1 MRQYTSTAFLC
12 LLFCLFWSCQSDR
25 MPAPTNGHTLV
36 KEGEEGSNAD
46 KRNQWLLD
54 MHRAAPEDNWLQE
67 EYLNQIA
74 QAQQSSLDWRSG
86 CDVVT
91 LAGDKLRGEWQER
104 GSQNQA
110 GSVIDTEYDP
120 VTDEIWL
127 ISAGGT
133 LWKGKSDG
141 SRWEVVNQEHVFSEG
156 ALHFV
161 TNRAERRLVALI
173 NKEIHYSDDQG
184 QSWNRANGIP
194 NRDDYWGGAENVVV
208 LEGLAPIIFFIGKR
222 SYWDNISLYR
232 STDAGVSFQKLR
244 TFETHLPEAVHLNHP
259 HHSESVFLVDNSEGE
274 PKYSEYTSSS
284 GNFTLLETG
293 ESFSFGDQRV
303 NLDGWAQGDSLRLYS
318 FGENEGGDLGVF
330 LSTDRA
336 QSWSYQGP
344 LPKEPWAVGM
354 YVSPEN
360 PEVLMMGEVECY
372 RSVNAGKTWS
382 RINRWGDYYSDV
394 EHKLH
399 ADIMYFAEYRKADD
413 TPFLLVSNHGGL
425 SISYDYYET
434 QQNIGLSGL
443 NVSQYYSVVTD
454 PLDPNFVYAGS
465 QDQGFQR
472 SPSFEDAEAGSEYF
486 DQIISGDYGHLTFSK
501 GGQSL
506 WVVYPE
512 GWITQYAKP
521 QEQGYNASYQLP
533 EGQRSGLWMPPLM
546 ASPNPEEDAI
556 YMAGGSL
563 ENDEGSYLIKLT
575 AEGTRIE
582 AETGDFNFRLESGD
596 GEISALATAPSNP
609 DHWYVAT
616 NNGRFFFSKDAGET
630 WEQSLNFIVQ
640 GQFFYGQAI
649 HVSQLNENVVYLG
662 GSGYSNSAVFVS
674 KDGGENF
681 VALNQGLPNTLVL
694 GLAADPAEQFLF
706 AATEA
711 GPYVY
716 IQEEER
722 WYPIR
727 ANCAPN
733 HTYWSVE
740 YIPSLGTA
748 RFGTYGRGIWDFT
761 LDPMV
766 NTQEELA
773 VQAELKVFPNPTRD
787 WVQISIS
794 SEIIQSTDLQLRLFA
809 ANGQLIRQLEVRDV
823 NTRLDLQ
830 PLTPG
835 TYWVELTDGQRRS
848 TRSII
853 LAD

>member
-1 MRQYTSTAFLC
+1 
-12 LLFCLFWSCQSDR
+12 
-25 MPAPTNGHTLV
+25 MPAPTGGTLV
-36 KEGEEGSNAD
+36 KVGEEEGNID

-54 MHRAAPEDNWLQE
+54 MHRAAPEDNWLQQ
-67 EYLNQIA
+67 EYLNQFE
-74 QAQQSSLDWRSG
+74 QAQGNDLDWRSG
-86 CDVVT
+86 CDVVA
-91 LAGDKLRGEWQER
+91 LAGDKIRGEWRER

-120 VTDEIWL
+120 ITDEIWL

-141 SRWEVVNQEHVFSEG
+141 SRWEVVNQDYVFSEG

-161 TNRAERRLVALI
+161 TNRAERRLIALI
-173 NKEIHYSDDQG
+173 NKEIHYSDDEG
-184 QSWNRANGIP
+184 VTWTKANGIP
-194 NRDDYWGGAENVVV
+194 SRNDYWGGAENIVV
-208 LEGLAPIIFFIGKR
+208 LEGPAPVIFFIGKQG
-222 SYWDNISLYR
+222 YWDNISLYR
-232 STDAGVSFQKLR
+232 STDVGVSFQKLQ
-244 TFETHLPEAVHLNHP
+244 TFETNQPEAVHLNHP
-259 HHSESVFLVDNSEGE
+259 HHSQSVFLADNSGE
-274 PKYSEYTSSS
+274 ELKFSEYTLDS
-284 GNFTLLETG
+284 GSFTPLETG
-293 ESFSFGDQRV
+293 EVISFGDQRV
-303 NLDGWAQGDSLRLYS
+303 NLDGWAQGDSLRLYAY
-318 FGENEGGDLGVF
+318 GQTDGGDLGVF
-330 LSTDRA
+330 LSTDRTQTWA
-336 QSWSYQGP
+336 LQGT
-344 LPKEPWAVGM
+344 LPKRPWAVGM

-372 RSVNAGKTWS
+372 RSLNAGKTWT
-382 RINRWGDYYSDV
+382 RINRWGDYYGDV

-399 ADIMYFAEYRKADD
+399 ADIMYFAEYRKSDN

-472 SPSFEDAEAGSEYF
+472 SSSFEDAEIGSEYF
-486 DQIISGDYGHLTFSK
+486 DQLISGDYGHLTFSK

-506 WVVYPE
+506 WVVYPD
-512 GWITQYAKP
+512 GWITQYPKP

-533 EGQRSGLWMPPLM
+533 EGQRSGLWLPPMM
-546 ASPNPEEDAI
+546 ASPDPEEDAI

-563 ENDEGSYLIKLT
+563 ETDGGSYLIKLT
-575 AEGTRIE
+575 ADGTRIE
-582 AETGDFNFRLESGD
+582 AETGNFNFQAESGD

-609 DHWYVAT
+609 SHWYVAT
-616 NNGRFFFSKDAGET
+616 SNGRFFFTKDAGEN
-630 WEQSLNFIVQ
+630 WEQSLNFIVL

-662 GSGYSNSAVFVS
+662 GSGYSNPAVFVS

-681 VALNQGLPNTLVL
+681 SALSNGLPNTLVL

-716 IQEEER
+716 IHEEER
-722 WYPIR
+722 WYPLR
-727 ANCAPN
+727 ADCAPN

-740 YIPSLGTA
+740 YVPSLGTA

-766 NTQEELA
+766 STQDDFAAE
-773 VQAELKVFPNPTRD
+773 AELNIFPNPAKD
-787 WVQISIS
+787 WLQVTLSPDLIS
-794 SEIIQSTDLQLRLFA
+794 SSNLQLRLFA
-809 ANGQLIRQLEVRDV
+809 ANGQLVKQMVVQDV
-823 NTRLDLQ
+823 TTRLDLRQ
-830 PLTPG
+830 LEAG
-835 TYWVELTDGQRRS
+835 SYWVELNDGLRRT
-848 TRSII
+848 TRAVI
-853 LAD
+853 LAN

>member
-12 LLFCLFWSCQSDR
+12 LMSCLFWSCESEHL
-25 MPAPTNGHTLV
+25 PAPTGGTLI
-36 KEGEEGSNAD
+36 KAGEEAGNAD
-46 KRNQWLLD
+46 KREQWLLN
-54 MHRAAPEDNWLQE
+54 MHRAAPEDNWLQQ
-67 EYLNQIA
+67 EYLNQID
-74 QAQQSSLDWRSG
+74 QAQQNSLDWRSI
-86 CDVVT
+86 CDVVV
-91 LAGDKLRGEWQER
+91 LAGDKIRGEWRER

-133 LWKGKSDG
+133 LWKGRSDG
-141 SRWEVVNQEHVFSEG
+141 SNWEVVNQDYVFSEG
-156 ALHFV
+156 ALHFLSH
-161 TNRAERRLVALI
+161 RAERRLIALI
-173 NKEIHYSDDQG
+173 NKELHYSDDQG
-184 QSWNRANGIP
+184 VSWTKASGIP
-194 NRDDYWGGAENVVV
+194 SRNDYWSGAENVVV
-208 LEGLAPIIFFIGKR
+208 LEGASPTIFFIGKEG
-222 SYWDNISLYR
+222 YWDNISLYR
-232 STDAGVSFQKLR
+232 STDVGVSFQKLQ
-244 TFETHLPEAVHLNHP
+244 TFETNQPEAVHLNHP
-259 HHSESVFLVDNSEGE
+259 HHSQSVFLVDNSEDE
-274 PKYSEYTSSS
+274 ASFSEYTFDSDS
-284 GNFTLLETG
+284 FIALETG
-293 ESFSFGDQRV
+293 ESMSYGDQRV
-303 NLDGWAQGDSLRLYS
+303 NLDGWAQGDSLRLYTYAQT
-318 FGENEGGDLGVF
+318 EGGDLGVF

-336 QSWSYQGP
+336 QTWSLQGT
-344 LPKEPWAVGM
+344 LPKRPWSVGM

-360 PEVLMMGEVECY
+360 PEILMMGEVECY
-372 RSVNAGKTWS
+372 RSLNAGKTWS

-399 ADIMYFAEYRKADD
+399 ADIMYFGEFRKSDD
-413 TPFLLVSNHGGL
+413 TPFMLVSNHGGL

-472 SPSFEDAEAGSEYF
+472 SSSFEDAEIGSEYF
-486 DQIISGDYGHLTFSK
+486 DQLISGDYGHLTFSK

-521 QEQGYNASYQLP
+521 QEEGYNASYQLP
-533 EGQRSGLWMPPLM
+533 EDQRSGLWLPPLM
-546 ASPNPEEDAI
+546 ASPNPAEDAI

-563 ENDEGSYLIKLT
+563 ENDGGSYLIKLT

-582 AETGDFNFRLESGD
+582 AEMGHFNFKLESGE

-609 DHWYVAT
+609 DYWYVAT
-616 NNGRFFFSKDAGET
+616 SNGRFFFSQDGGET
-630 WEQSLNFIVQ
+630 WNQSLNFIIQ

-649 HVSQLNENVVYLG
+649 HVSEVNENVVYLG
-662 GSGYSNSAVFVS
+662 GSGYSNPAVYVS

-681 VALNQGLPNTLVL
+681 VALSRGLPNTLVL
-694 GLAADPAEQFLF
+694 GLTADPAEQYLF

-716 IQEEER
+716 IHEEER
-722 WYPIR
+722 WYPLR
-727 ANCAPN
+727 AGCAPN

-766 NTQEELA
+766 NTQDELA
-773 VQAELKVFPNPTRD
+773 TTVEWNLFPNPTRD
-787 WVQISIS
+787 WLQISINPAF
-794 SEIIQSTDLQLRLFA
+794 IQSTQVQLRLFA
-809 ANGQLIRQLEVRDV
+809 ADGQLVQQMELRDAS
-823 NTRLDLQ
+823 TRLDLRQ
-830 PLTPG
+830 LTAG
-835 TYWVELTDGQRRS
+835 TYWVELTAGQKRA
-848 TRSII
+848 TRTII
-853 LAD
+853 RAD

>member
-1 MRQYTSTAFLC
+1 MRLYTSTASFC
-12 LLFCLFWSCQSDR
+12 LILCLFWSCESEH
-25 MPAPTNGHTLV
+25 MPIPSGGTV
-36 KEGEEGSNAD
+36 IKQGEEEGNID
-46 KRNQWLLD
+46 KRNQWLLN
-54 MHRAAPEDNWLQE
+54 MHRAAPQDNWLQQ
-67 EYLNQIA
+67 EYLNQIE
-74 QAQQSSLDWRSG
+74 QTQNGLDWRSN

-91 LAGDKLRGEWQER
+91 LAGDKLRGEWRER

-120 VTDEIWL
+120 LTDEIWL

-141 SRWEVVNQEHVFSEG
+141 SKWEVVNQDYVFSEG

-161 TNRAERRLVALI
+161 TNRAERRLISLI

-184 QSWNRANGIP
+184 VTWTRASGIP
-194 NRDDYWGGAENVVV
+194 TREDYWGGAENIVV
-208 LEGLAPIIFFIGKR
+208 LEGPAPIIFFIGKEG
-222 SYWDNISLYR
+222 YWDNISLYR
-232 STDAGVSFQKLR
+232 STDVGVSFQKLQ
-244 TFETHLPEAVHLNHP
+244 TFDTNRPESVHLNHP
-259 HHSESVFLVDNSEGE
+259 HHSQSVFLVDNSGE
-274 PKYSEYTSSS
+274 EVKFSEYTLDS
-284 GNFTLLETG
+284 G
-293 ESFSFGDQRV
+293 SFSQIENSESVAYGDQRV
-303 NLDGWAQGDSLRLYS
+303 NLDGWAQGDSLRLYTYGQNDS
-318 FGENEGGDLGVF
+318 GELGVY
-330 LSTDRA
+330 LSTDKA
-336 QSWSYQGP
+336 QTWSLQGV
-344 LPKEPWAVGM
+344 LPKRPWAVGM

-360 PEVLMMGEVECY
+360 PEILMMGEVECY
-372 RSVNAGKTWS
+372 RSLNAGQTWT

-399 ADIMYFAEYRKADD
+399 ADIMYFAEYRKSDD

-472 SPSFEDAEAGSEYF
+472 SSSFEDAEIGSEYF
-486 DQIISGDYGHLTFSK
+486 DQLISGDYGHLTFSK

-506 WVVYPE
+506 WVVYPD
-512 GWITQYAKP
+512 GWITQYPKP

-533 EGQRSGLWMPPLM
+533 EGQRSGLWLPPMM

-563 ENDEGSYLIKLT
+563 ESDGGSYLIKLT
-575 AEGTRIE
+575 ADGTRIN
-582 AETGDFNFRLESGD
+582 AETGTFNFQAESAD

-609 DHWYVAT
+609 NHWYVAT
-616 NNGRFFFSKDAGET
+616 SNGRFFFSKDAGET
-630 WEQSLNFIVQ
+630 WEQSLNFVVQ

-649 HVSQLNENVVYLG
+649 HVSQLNENIVYLA
-662 GSGYSNSAVFVS
+662 GSGYSNPAVFVS

-681 VALNQGLPNTLVL
+681 TALNRGLPNTLVL

-706 AATEA
+706 AATET

-716 IQEEER
+716 IHDEDR
-722 WYPIR
+722 WYPLR

-740 YIPSLGTA
+740 YVPSLGTA

-766 NTQEELA
+766 NTQEDLA
-773 VQAELKVFPNPTRD
+773 IKADLRLFPNPARD
-787 WVQISIS
+787 WLQVSIS
-794 SEIIQSTDLQLRLFA
+794 PSLIQSSNLQLRLFS
-809 ANGQLIRQLEVRDV
+809 ANGQLIEQLVVQDPT
-823 NTRLDLQ
+823 TRLDLRQ
-830 PLTPG
+830 LQAG
-835 TYWVELTDGQRRS
+835 TYWVELNDGQRRT
-848 TRSII
+848 TRPII
-853 LAD
+853 LAN

>member
-1 MRQYTSTAFLC
+1 MRLYTSTAFLC
-12 LLFCLFWSCQSDR
+12 LTFCLFWSCESEH
-25 MPAPTNGHTLV
+25 MPAPTGGTLI
-36 KEGEEGSNAD
+36 KAGEEEGNID
-46 KRNQWLLD
+46 KRNQWLLN
-54 MHRAAPEDNWLQE
+54 MHRTAPGDNWLQQ
-67 EYLNQIA
+67 EYLNQIE
-74 QAQQSSLDWRSG
+74 QAQQSDLDWRSG
-86 CDVVT
+86 CDVVA
-91 LAGDKLRGEWQER
+91 LAGDKIRGEWRER
-104 GSQNQA
+104 GSLNQA

-120 VTDEIWL
+120 LTDEIWL

-141 SRWEVVNQEHVFSEG
+141 SRWEVVNQDYVFSEG

-161 TNRAERRLVALI
+161 TNRAERRLIALI
-173 NKEIHYSDDQG
+173 NKEIHYSDDKG
-184 QSWNRANGIP
+184 ETWTKASGIP
-194 NRDDYWGGAENVVV
+194 SRNDYWGGAENIVI
-208 LEGLAPIIFFIGKR
+208 LEGPAPIIFFIGKQG
-222 SYWDNISLYR
+222 YWDNISLYR
-232 STDAGVSFQKLR
+232 STDVGVSFQKLK
-244 TFETHLPEAVHLNHP
+244 TFETNQPEAVHLNHP
-259 HHSESVFLVDNSEGE
+259 HHSQSVFLADKSGE
-274 PKYSEYTSSS
+274 ELKFSEYTLDS
-284 GNFTLLETG
+284 GSFTPLETG
-293 ESFSFGDQRV
+293 EAISFGDQRV
-303 NLDGWAQGDSLRLYS
+303 NLDGWAQGDSLRLYVY
-318 FGENEGGDLGVF
+318 GQTDGGDLGVF
-330 LSTDRA
+330 LSTDRT
-336 QSWSYQGP
+336 QTWTLQGT
-344 LPKEPWAVGM
+344 LPKRPWAVGM

-372 RSVNAGKTWS
+372 RSLDAGETWT
-382 RINRWGDYYSDV
+382 RINRWGDYYGDV

-399 ADIMYFAEYRKADD
+399 ADIMYFAEYRKSDD

-472 SPSFEDAEAGSEYF
+472 SSSFEDAEIGSENF
-486 DQIISGDYGHLTFSK
+486 DQLISGDYGHLTFSK

-506 WVVYPE
+506 WVVYPD
-512 GWITQYAKP
+512 GWITQYPKP

-533 EGQRSGLWMPPLM
+533 EGQRSGLWLPPMM

-563 ENDEGSYLIKLT
+563 ETDGGSYLIKLT
-575 AEGTRIE
+575 ADGTRIE
-582 AETGDFNFRLESGD
+582 AETGNFNFQAESGD
-596 GEISALATAPSNP
+596 GEISALTTAPSNP

-616 NNGRFFFSKDAGET
+616 SNGRFFSTKDAGEN
-630 WEQSLNFIVQ
+630 WEQSLNFVVQ

-662 GSGYSNSAVFVS
+662 GSGYSNPAVYVS

-681 VALNQGLPNTLVL
+681 SALNRGLPNTLVL

-716 IQEEER
+716 IHEEDR
-722 WYPIR
+722 WYALR
-727 ANCAPN
+727 ADCAPN

-740 YIPSLGTA
+740 YVPSIGTA

-766 NTQEELA
+766 NTADDLA
-773 VQAELKVFPNPTRD
+773 VEAELNIFPNPTKD
-787 WVQISIS
+787 WLQVSLSPELTRS
-794 SEIIQSTDLQLRLFA
+794 SNLQLRLFA
-809 ANGQLIRQLEVRDV
+809 ANGQLIKQVVVQDAT
-823 NTRLDLQ
+823 TRLDLRQ
-830 PLTPG
+830 LPTG
-835 TYWVELTDGQRRS
+835 SYWVELNDGIRRT
-848 TRSII
+848 TRPII
-853 LAD
+853 LAN

>member
-1 MRQYTSTAFLC
+1 MRLYTSTASFC
-12 LLFCLFWSCQSDR
+12 LILCLFWSCESEH
-25 MPAPTNGHTLV
+25 MPIPSGGTV
-36 KEGEEGSNAD
+36 IKQGEEEGNID
-46 KRNQWLLD
+46 KRNQWLLN
-54 MHRAAPEDNWLQE
+54 MHRAAPQDNWLQQ
-67 EYLNQIA
+67 EYLNQIE
-74 QAQQSSLDWRSG
+74 QTQNGLDWRSN

-91 LAGDKLRGEWQER
+91 LAGDKLRGEWRER

-120 VTDEIWL
+120 LTDEIWL

-141 SRWEVVNQEHVFSEG
+141 SKWEVVNQDYVFSEG

-161 TNRAERRLVALI
+161 TNRAERRLISLI

-184 QSWNRANGIP
+184 VTWTRASGIP
-194 NRDDYWGGAENVVV
+194 AREDYWGGAENIVV
-208 LEGLAPIIFFIGKR
+208 LEGPAPIIFFIGKEG
-222 SYWDNISLYR
+222 YWDNISLYR
-232 STDAGVSFQKLR
+232 STDVGVSFQKLQ
-244 TFETHLPEAVHLNHP
+244 TFDTNRPESVHLNHP
-259 HHSESVFLVDNSEGE
+259 HHSQSVFLVDNSGE
-274 PKYSEYTSSS
+274 EVKFSEYTLDS
-284 GNFTLLETG
+284 G
-293 ESFSFGDQRV
+293 SFSQIENSESVAYGDQRV
-303 NLDGWAQGDSLRLYS
+303 NLDGWAQGDSLRLYTYGQNDS
-318 FGENEGGDLGVF
+318 GELGVY
-330 LSTDRA
+330 LSTDKA
-336 QSWSYQGP
+336 QTWSLQGV
-344 LPKEPWAVGM
+344 LPKRPWAVGM

-360 PEVLMMGEVECY
+360 PEILMMGEVECY
-372 RSVNAGKTWS
+372 RSLNAGQTWT

-399 ADIMYFAEYRKADD
+399 ADIMYFAEYRKSDD

-472 SPSFEDAEAGSEYF
+472 SSSFEDAEIGSEYF
-486 DQIISGDYGHLTFSK
+486 DQLISGDYGHLTFSK

-506 WVVYPE
+506 WVVYPD
-512 GWITQYAKP
+512 GWITQYPKP

-533 EGQRSGLWMPPLM
+533 EGQRSGLWLPPMM

-563 ENDEGSYLIKLT
+563 ESDGGSYLIKLT
-575 AEGTRIE
+575 ADGTRIN
-582 AETGDFNFRLESGD
+582 AETGTFNFQAESAD

-609 DHWYVAT
+609 NHWYVAT
-616 NNGRFFFSKDAGET
+616 SNGRFFFSKDAGET
-630 WEQSLNFIVQ
+630 WEQSLNFVVQ

-649 HVSQLNENVVYLG
+649 HVSQLNENIVYLA
-662 GSGYSNSAVFVS
+662 GSGYSNPAVFVS

-681 VALNQGLPNTLVL
+681 SALNRGLPNTLVL

-706 AATEA
+706 AATET

-716 IQEEER
+716 IHDEDR
-722 WYPIR
+722 WYPLR

-740 YIPSLGTA
+740 YVPSLGTA

-766 NTQEELA
+766 NTQEDLA
-773 VQAELKVFPNPTRD
+773 IKADLRLFPNPARD
-787 WVQISIS
+787 WLQVSIS
-794 SEIIQSTDLQLRLFA
+794 PSLIQSSNLQLRLFS
-809 ANGQLIRQLEVRDV
+809 ANGQLIEQLIVQDPT
-823 NTRLDLQ
+823 TRLDLRQ
-830 PLTPG
+830 LQAG
-835 TYWVELTDGQRRS
+835 TYWVELNDGQRRT
-848 TRSII
+848 TRPII
-853 LAD
+853 LAN